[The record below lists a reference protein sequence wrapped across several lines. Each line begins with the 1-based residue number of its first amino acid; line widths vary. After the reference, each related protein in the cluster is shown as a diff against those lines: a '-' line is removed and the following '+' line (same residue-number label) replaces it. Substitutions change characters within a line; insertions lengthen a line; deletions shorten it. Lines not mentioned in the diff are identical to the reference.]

1 MKPNK
6 VQRSKHYITK
16 RRGNHTA
23 IKVTT
28 ILLTLLVIAS
38 GVVFVISLATTK
50 PQPTSAEPTLS
61 QPVESNKNKT
71 KKNESTK
78 PSEKVPQRDPSLP
91 DYSNSF
97 KYTEKLI
104 NDSSLNDEI
113 DSKYVILYNAT
124 TDTILYK
131 KSAEAKCYPA
141 STTKLLTAIVANK
154 ILDNDKI
161 ITVGDEITLIGED
174 SSIAG
179 LEVGQKLTVKQ
190 LLYALLLPSGN
201 DAAYTLAVAS
211 ARKFANDDTLSTEKA
226 IDTFSELMNDAAKE
240 LGAKNSHFTNPDGF
254 HDKDHYT
261 TALDLLKIA
270 NYAKSIPLINEIC
283 GTYQTT
289 QTIKSGEE
297 FYWVNSNKLL
307 NQGEYCYSEY
317 ADGMKTGFTDEA
329 GTSVISSFTKD
340 GSTQIVVAMNSSEL
354 YKKYYDSLLLAQYGF
369 KQSKIDFDY
378 TNLPEDYY
386 YNYTE

>member
-6 VQRSKHYITK
+6 VQRSKHYTTK
-16 RRGNHTA
+16 RRRSHTTL
-23 IKVTT
+23 KVTT
-28 ILLTLLVIAS
+28 VLLTLLVIAA
-38 GVVFVISLATTK
+38 GVVFVVSLTSAK
-50 PQPTSAEPTLS
+50 PQPTSAEPNSL
-61 QPVESNKNKT
+61 QPVESNENKPN
-71 KKNESTK
+71 KVES
-78 PSEKVPQRDPSLP
+78 SEISEEVSKRDPKLP

-104 NDSSLNDEI
+104 DDSSINDEI
-113 DSKYVILYNAT
+113 DSKYVILYDST
-124 TDTILYK
+124 TDTVLYK
-131 KSAEAKCYPA
+131 KSAEEKCYPA

-154 ILDNDKI
+154 ILDNDEI
-161 ITVGDEITLIGED
+161 ITVGNEITLIGED

-179 LEVGQKLTVKQ
+179 LEVGQKLTAKQ

-211 ARKFANDDTLSTEKA
+211 ARKFANDDNLSAEKA
-226 IDTFSELMNDAAKE
+226 ISTFSELMNDAAKE
-240 LGAKNSHFTNPDGF
+240 LGAENSHFTNPDGF
-254 HDKDHYT
+254 HDQDHYT
-261 TALDLLKIA
+261 TAFDLLKIA

-289 QTIKSGEE
+289 QIIKSGEE

-340 GSTQIVVAMNSSEL
+340 GSNQIVVTMNSSEL
-354 YKKYYDSLLLAQYGF
+354 YKKYYDALLLAQYGF

-378 TNLPEDYY
+378 TDLPEDYY
-386 YNYTE
+386 NYAE